1 MQDFGITPEEYA
13 LYKGEDG
20 GDPSLPERFV
30 FTGAIVIGLIVA
42 TFLIAVNQ
50 DAEAVVI
57 VGGLSMIFGY
67 LGVGAVGEAI
77 LDRKWT
83 RERDREKDRLL
94 ASPVV
99 VQIQQY
105 EETKAAYLHSKEEA
119 ERAQEEAERIRREA
133 ERVRR
138 EAERPLL
145 EAERA
150 RRREFRE
157 YWMSL
162 SGVEFEQEL
171 GEVFKRLGYVVQS
184 TPSTGD
190 QGIDLILRKDGKT
203 TIVQCKGYQSPVGPS
218 VARELFGS
226 LVASKADNAI
236 LACTGGFTQGVKQF
250 VRGKRINL
258 LSAAELAKMGESIQY
273 ASKDGSKNPP
283 TCPTRGCGEKMIL
296 KTGRY
301 GKFWGCPEWPVCNGT
316 RHLRES

>member
-1 MQDFGITPEEYA
+1 MGPVQGHQCPYDA
-13 LYKGEDG
+13 
-20 GDPSLPERFV
+20 PSVAEHFRKTGTVNLNPADVLLFRDSLVTLFV
-30 FTGAIVIGLIVA
+30 VSSFHSAIVLTII
-42 TFLIAVNQ
+42 
-50 DAEAVVI
+50 
-57 VGGLSMIFGY
+57 
-67 LGVGAVGEAI
+67 LGVPVAYAVHFAI
-77 LDRKWT
+77 MRYK
-83 RERDREKDRLL
+83 KSRLL
-94 ASPVV
+94 AQPIAS
-99 VQIQQY
+99 QIKSY
-105 EETKAAYLHSKEEA
+105 EEALAAYQSKQEETERARREA

-133 ERVRR
+133 EGVRR
-138 EAERPLL
+138 VAERPRL

-150 RRREFRE
+150 RRRKLRE

-171 GEVFKRLGYVVQS
+171 GEVFKQLGYVVQS

-190 QGIDLILRKDGKT
+190 QGIDLILKKDGKT

-226 LVASKADNAI
+226 LVASKADDAI

-273 ASKDGSKNPP
+273 ASKDGPDNPP
-283 TCPTRGCGEKMIL
+283 TCPTPRCGEKMVL
-296 KTGRY
+296 RTGKY

-316 RHLRES
+316 KHFREP

>member
-83 RERDREKDRLL
+83 RERDREKARLL

-162 SGVEFEQEL
+162 SGVEFEREL
-171 GEVFKRLGYVVQS
+171 GEVF
-184 TPSTGD
+184 
-190 QGIDLILRKDGKT
+190 
-203 TIVQCKGYQSPVGPS
+203 
-218 VARELFGS
+218 
-226 LVASKADNAI
+226 
-236 LACTGGFTQGVKQF
+236 
-250 VRGKRINL
+250 
-258 LSAAELAKMGESIQY
+258 
-273 ASKDGSKNPP
+273 
-283 TCPTRGCGEKMIL
+283 
-296 KTGRY
+296 
-301 GKFWGCPEWPVCNGT
+301 
-316 RHLRES
+316 